1 MEKRE
6 SSGIRKE
13 ERGKEREGL
22 AGILLD
28 SNSFLQL

>member
-6 SSGIRKE
+6 SSAICEE
-13 ERGKEREGL
+13 EREKEREGL

>member
-13 ERGKEREGL
+13 EREQEREGL